1 MKTDESEVRGK
12 IDISDATRE
21 LVMQGMSEVT
31 DEGGTAGSVFADYP
45 IKVGG
50 KTGTAEMFENGESFD
65 NGLFIAFAPFD
76 NPQIVICVVGEG
88 AGHGAYVAPIVRD
101 MLDEYFSVGKSD
113 SAASRQAENTL
124 IR

>member
-1 MKTDESEVRGK
+1 MQSEQPEVLGT
-12 IDISDATRE
+12 IDISDETYD

-31 DEGGTAGSVFADYP
+31 DEGGTAGSVFADYR

-76 NPQIVICVVGEG
+76 DPQIVICVVGEG

-101 MLDEYFSVGKSD
+101 MLDEYFSTD
-113 SAASRQAENTL
+113 AASGVESVQPENT
-124 IR
+124 IMR